1 MKGSP
6 ASASAG
12 RGAPEAPGIPSPRRW
27 DLLKVPVLGAFFR
40 WRHARTALQALL
52 LGLSAIIIL
61 DGLFGPQLAPKNMA
75 GILPWVHWRGF
86 VALALLVMG
95 NLFCMACPFMLTR
108 RLAKKILPGNG
119 NWPRVFR
126 SKWLALFLLF
136 LFLWAYEAFDL
147 WATPWWTAWLALA
160 YFAAAFVIDGFFK
173 GAAFCKYVCPIGH
186 FHFVNSAAS
195 PMEVAIRDSQVCA
208 DCSTRECIVGV
219 WEKPRALVDG
229 APPDAEP
236 RRTRDRGKLLQNGC
250 ELWLYQ
256 ETKHGNMDCTFCME
270 CIHACP
276 YDNIGILARP
286 PAQELWEDPLRAG
299 VGRFSQRPDLAAL
312 ALFLTFA
319 AFVNAFG
326 MVSPVYA
333 LEEWLGSVLGIT
345 SGPILIGAIF
355 LTGMVLLPL
364 VLVAVTAWISAS
376 WSGSGRTL
384 VQEATRYGY
393 SLVPVGFGMW
403 VAHYLFHFL
412 IGGLAIIPATQE
424 YMADLGIPILGS
436 PAWALG
442 PMVPESWL
450 LPIELLFLELGL
462 LVSVAVA
469 YRIAQRDLAP
479 RVSPLKGALPWC
491 GLALGLSAAGIW
503 LLLQPMEMR
512 GTLMAG

>member
-1 MKGSP
+1 MRASRP
-6 ASASAG
+6 AAVRG
-12 RGAPEAPGIPSPRRW
+12 R
-27 DLLKVPVLGAFFR
+27 DLLKAPVLGAFFR
-40 WRHARTALQALL
+40 WKHARTALQSILL
-52 LGLSAIIIL
+52 ALSAIIIL

-86 VALALLVMG
+86 VALALLVLG
-95 NLFCMACPFMLTR
+95 NLFCMACPFMLPR
-108 RLAKKILPGNG
+108 RLAKKILPAKG
-119 NWPRVFR
+119 NWPRVLR
-126 SKWLALFLLF
+126 SKWLALALLF

-173 GAAFCKYVCPIGH
+173 GAAFCKHVCPIGH

-195 PMEVAIRDSQVCA
+195 PLEVAVRDPEVCA
-208 DCSTRECIVGV
+208 QCSTRECIVGV
-219 WEKPRALVDG
+219 WEKPRALVEG
-229 APPDAEP
+229 APDSAKP
-236 RRTRDRGKLLQNGC
+236 RRTQERGKLLQNGC

-256 ETKHGNMDCTFCME
+256 ENKHGNMDCTFCME

-276 YDNIGILARP
+276 YDNIGILTRP

-319 AFVNAFG
+319 AFMNAFG
-326 MVSPVYA
+326 MVTPVYA
-333 LEEWLGSVLGIT
+333 LESWLASLLGVT
-345 SGPILIGAIF
+345 SGPVLIGIIF
-355 LTGMVLLPL
+355 LLGMILLPG
-364 VLVAVTAWISAS
+364 VLVALTAWASAA
-376 WSGSGRTL
+376 WSSSGRTM

-424 YMADLGIPILGS
+424 YLADLGLPLLGA
-436 PAWALG
+436 PAWTLG

-450 LPIELLFLELGL
+450 LPLELLFLELGL
-462 LVSVAVA
+462 LVSLVVAF
-469 YRIAQRDLAP
+469 RIAQREVPEEGRAV
-479 RVSPLKGALPWC
+479 RAALPWWV
-491 GLALGLSAAGIW
+491 LALALSLAGIW
-503 LLLQPMEMR
+503 LLFQPMEMR
-512 GTLMAG
+512 GTPMAG